1 MNATEWVLTLIL
13 GGILGMI
20 GQSIRMVMGLK
31 KASDEASV
39 KGQKLGDM
47 FEGSRL
53 ILTLLIGF
61 IAGALA
67 IIGLSGTIDL
77 KAFTS
82 ENIVTL
88 IGAGYAGTDFIEG
101 FVKKSIPA
109 AQANKPEVVEQGE
122 TEQPAVG

>member
-31 KASDEASV
+31 KASDEASA

-67 IIGLSGTIDL
+67 IISLSGTIDV

-109 AQANKPEVVEQGE
+109 TQPNMPEVVEADE